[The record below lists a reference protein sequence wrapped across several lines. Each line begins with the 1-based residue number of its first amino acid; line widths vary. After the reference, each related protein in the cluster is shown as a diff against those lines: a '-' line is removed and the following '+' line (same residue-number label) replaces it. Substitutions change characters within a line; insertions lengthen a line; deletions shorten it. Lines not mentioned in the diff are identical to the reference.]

1 MRAREF
7 LREYT
12 DVASAKKEIVQSIA
26 QLDPGAQN
34 PEAAK
39 QAEELIDRIY
49 TILNKN
55 KVLDRFSSVLP
66 DVLQGEYSE
75 GEILKI
81 AKEIS
86 EAPISFKEKVKFTDN
101 LANDK
106 VIDPKV
112 LITPG
117 LYTVDQLTMNDPVN
131 KEVFKHLKGYGVG
144 QKMKGPAE
152 HALAILS
159 KRISIEGKG
168 DVTVGDIPV
177 EVKAAVSEKKGGGSG
192 RFGESGRVPSR
203 DFMVKLLNSFP
214 KIAGPVNQFLEK
226 QSSMNVETF
235 TSIVN
240 SIEDITPAER
250 KEIGEKVFGAIF
262 GAEAAPVIDAFAKD
276 KANPNDVRRAYIK
289 SNFNWYKNSDMGGE
303 WQVLASISFADN
315 AVGVLKD
322 ANDLDKVTV
331 YKKNPAIITTDKPQE
346 MLFQFNPKH

>member
-26 QLDPGAQN
+26 QLDPGADN

-66 DVLQGEYSE
+66 DVLQGEYSD

-86 EAPISFKEKVKFTDN
+86 EAPITFKQKVKFTDN

-106 VIDPKV
+106 VINPKV
-112 LITPG
+112 LLTPG
-117 LYTVDQLTMNDPVN
+117 LHTLDDLTFGDPVN
-131 KEVFKHLKGYGVG
+131 KEVFKHLREYGVG

-159 KRISIEGKG
+159 KKISIEGKG
-168 DVTVGDIPV
+168 DVTVGQTPV
-177 EVKAAVSEKKGGGSG
+177 EVKAAISEKKGGGSG
-192 RFGESGRVPSR
+192 RFGESGRVPNRSE
-203 DFMVKLLNSFP
+203 MVKIVTSFP
-214 KIAGPVNQFLEK
+214 EIATPVTEFLK
-226 QSSMNVETF
+226 TQSSMNVETF
-235 TSIVN
+235 VQIVN
-240 SIEDITPAER
+240 SVEGLDPATR
-250 KEIGEKVFGAIF
+250 KNIGDKVFGAIF
-262 GAEAAPVIDAFAKD
+262 GAEAKPVIDAFSKPNAV
-276 KANPNDVRRAYIK
+276 PNDVRRAYIK

-303 WQVLASISFADN
+303 WEVLASISFADN
-315 AVGVLKD
+315 AVGVLRNAD
-322 ANDLDKVTV
+322 DIDKVSV